1 MISASVKAWPQP
13 ACSLCMTDVLC
24 TLQGWETVI
33 LQSKCKSQVRKPYG
47 SGPSF
52 PPSSSLVIPKHIWEG
67 ICKVGI
73 LSLLA
78 CVAHADTCPHRCSAI
93 SHGGG
98 ECRKPTS
105 TTDGDTVKNSLFT
118 PCETFVRW
126 VQRAMSQPLGTSGL
140 TLSFN
145 EPLLSAPL
153 GQREWV
159 SGKC

>member
-1 MISASVKAWPQP
+1 MFFAPYKAGRQSISRASVNPK
-13 ACSLCMTDVLC
+13 L
-24 TLQGWETVI
+24 
-33 LQSKCKSQVRKPYG
+33 G
-47 SGPSF
+47 SGLSF

-67 ICKVGI
+67 ICKVKI

-78 CVAHADTCPHRCSAI
+78 CVAHASRCPHRCSAF

-98 ECRKPTS
+98 ECRKPIS
-105 TTDGDTVKNSLFT
+105 TTDGDSVENSLFT
-118 PCETFVRW
+118 PCETFVKW
-126 VQRAMSQPLGTSGL
+126 VQRAMSQPLGRSGL

-145 EPLLSAPL
+145 EPLLSTPL